1 MTDKDK
7 EKKDNFKLSAFSWKL
22 SGEQLKYEV
31 ENYDDLSFWK
41 TTRGAAVALLL
52 LSALITIVSVGLGWF
67 PALVLFDVL
76 LILILSFFIYRGSRA
91 AIVLAM
97 IYWTFTQAIK
107 VFDLFL
113 LEEVEL
119 ATDLLLILFWWILII
134 KPLWNSYK
142 IEKERRRVEVKKEKM
157 DISKNNDGGVIYCSQ
172 CGEKVE
178 RDSNYCI
185 NCGSKVKK

>member
-22 SGEQLKYEV
+22 SDEQLKYEV